1 MNAQE
6 LIKKSALIEK
16 TLKEQGLQE
25 RVTLTLLTAL
35 INLKKAYCS

>member
-16 TLKEQGLQE
+16 ALQEQGLQE
-25 RVTLTLLTAL
+25 KARLLSAKTL
-35 INLKKAYCS
+35 

>member
-16 TLKEQGLQE
+16 TLQE
-25 RVTLTLLTAL
+25 LRLAR
-35 INLKKAYCS
+35 KSEAFYER

>member
-16 TLKEQGLQE
+16 TLKNKACKKERGL
-25 RVTLTLLTAL
+25 L
-35 INLKKAYCS
+35 